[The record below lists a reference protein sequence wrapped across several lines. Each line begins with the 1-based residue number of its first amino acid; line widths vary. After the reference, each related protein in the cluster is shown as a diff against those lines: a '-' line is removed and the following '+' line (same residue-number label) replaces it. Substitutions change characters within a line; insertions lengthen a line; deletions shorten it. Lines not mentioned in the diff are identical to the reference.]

1 VRLALSLLVVA
12 LVFAQARNKQASTIP
27 HRNNSKRIAR
37 SLDSVAANDPKLSD
51 AIGPRSTGSAV
62 LRAQILLDR
71 ANYSSGEID
80 GFYGKNLRGTVG
92 AFQKEHGLTDNGVV
106 GPETWQFLNTDG
118 APVVTPYTIVEE
130 DTAGPFEKIPEDM
143 QAKAA
148 LPALNYESPLEA
160 LAEKFHC
167 SPKTL
172 EALNPGKRF
181 DRPGETIMAPNV
193 ATAPV
198 PQASKLIVDGA
209 TSSVTALDAG
219 GRVLA
224 RFAASIGSAHDPLPK
239 GTWKILGVRRQPEF
253 HYNPALFWDSDNR
266 DTKAT
271 IAAGPNNPVGVV
283 WISLSKP
290 HYGIHG
296 TPEPSKI
303 GYTQS
308 HGCIRL
314 TNWDAWKL
322 ADMVK
327 PGTPAILTE

>member
-1 VRLALSLLVVA
+1 LAVLLLLFGIVS
-12 LVFAQARNKQASTIP
+12 AQAGNKQASTIR
-27 HRNNSKRIAR
+27 HRNNSKRIVR
-37 SLDSVAANDPKLSD
+37 SLDTAAANDPTLSA
-51 AIGPRSTGSAV
+51 AIGPGSTGSAV

-80 GFYGKNLRGTVG
+80 GFYGKNMRGTVI
-92 AFQKEHGLTDNGVV
+92 AFQKEHGLPDNGLV
-106 GPETWQFLNTDG
+106 GPETWQILNTDG

-130 DTAGPFEKIPEDM
+130 DTSGPFAKIPGDM
-143 QAKAA
+143 QTKAA

-172 EALNPGKRF
+172 EALNPGKQF
-181 DRPGETIMAPNV
+181 DKPGETILAPNV
-193 ATAPV
+193 ASTAA
-198 PQASKLIVDGA
+198 PQASKVVVDGS
-209 TSSVTALDAG
+209 TGSVSALDAG
-219 GRVLA
+219 GKVIA
-224 RFAASIGSAHDPLPK
+224 RFAATIGSRHDPLPK

-266 DTKAT
+266 DAKAT
-271 IAAGPNNPVGVV
+271 IAAGPNNPVGIV

-327 PGTPAILTE
+327 PGTPAILKE

>member
-1 VRLALSLLVVA
+1 MV
-12 LVFAQARNKQASTIP
+12 
-27 HRNNSKRIAR
+27 R

-51 AIGPRSTGSAV
+51 TIGPGSTGSSV

-80 GFYGKNLRGTVG
+80 GSYGRNMRGTVR
-92 AFQKEHGLTDNGVV
+92 AFQKEHGLPDNGVV
-106 GPETWQFLNTDG
+106 GPETWRVLNTDG
-118 APVVTPYTIVEE
+118 APVVTPYTVVEQ
-130 DTAGPFEKIPEDM
+130 DTAGPFEKIPDDM

-193 ATAPV
+193 AGMAAL
-198 PQASKLIVDGA
+198 QASKLVVDGS
-209 TSSVTALDAG
+209 TGSVTALDAG

-224 RFAASIGSAHDPLPK
+224 RFAASIGSEHDPLPQ
-239 GTWKILGVRRQPEF
+239 GTWKVLGVRKLPEF
-253 HYNPALFWDSDNR
+253 HYNPALFWDADNR
-266 DTKAT
+266 GAKVI

-314 TNWDAWKL
+314 TNWDALKL